1 MLKLLSLP
9 LLQAQEAVDP
19 EKFSADSIQ
28 AKTEQAVALLKDAE
42 PSQILQTL
50 TDQAIHFGLKV
61 LAALA
66 IYIIGGWIIRI
77 IKRAVNR
84 GFAKKKTDTA
94 LSTFV
99 SSLVSI
105 TLWVLLI
112 IVMIGTLGINTTS
125 LAALLAA
132 GGMAI
137 GMALSG
143 TVQNFAGG
151 IMLLVFK
158 PFKAGDFIEAQGFI
172 GTVTAVNLTSTQLT
186 TLDNRVVFIPN
197 GALSSGNINNFSVKD
212 LRRVDININIA
223 YGNDIAKAKE
233 VALGIIKSNPKALD
247 ATTPGAADPF
257 VALLN
262 FKESTIE
269 LVTRTWVKAADYW
282 DVYFWINENLYTQ
295 LPENGIKFSFPQLN
309 VNISK

>member
-1 MLKLLSLP
+1 MLLP
-9 LLQAQEAVDP
+9 ILQAEAAV
-19 EKFSADSIQ
+19 EKFTADSIQ
-28 AKTEQAVALLKDAE
+28 AKTAETLDMIKNTDTNVLLQNLGQQA
-42 PSQILQTL
+42 LQ
-50 TDQAIHFGLKV
+50 FGLKV

-66 IYIIGGWIIRI
+66 IYIIGGWII
-77 IKRAVNR
+77 
-84 GFAKKKTDTA
+84 KKIVKLVSKGLEKKGSDAA
-94 LSTFV
+94 LASFV
-99 SSLVSI
+99 KSLVSI

-112 IVMIGTLGINTTS
+112 IITIGALGINTTS

-158 PFKAGDFIEAQGFI
+158 PIKAGDFIEAQGFL
-172 GTVTAVNLTSTQLT
+172 GTVSEINITSTKLV
-186 TLDNRVVFIPN
+186 TLDNRVVYIPN
-197 GALSSGNINNFSVKD
+197 GALSSGNINNFSVNE
-212 LRRVDININIA
+212 LRRVDINVCIA
-223 YGNDIAKAKE
+223 YGNDIEKAKE

-247 ATTPGAADPF
+247 ANTPGAADPF

-282 DVYFWINENLYTQ
+282 DVYFWINENLYAK
-295 LPENGIKFSFPQLN
+295 LPENGIAFSYPQIN
-309 VNISK
+309 VNINK

>member
-1 MLKLLSLP
+1 MYLP
-9 LLQAQEAVDP
+9 ILQAEAAV
-19 EKFSADSIQ
+19 EKFTADSIQ
-28 AKTEQAVALLKDAE
+28 AKTAETLDMIKNTDTNVLL
-42 PSQILQTL
+42 QNLGQ
-50 TDQAIHFGLKV
+50 QAIQFGLKV
-61 LAALA
+61 IAALA
-66 IYIIGGWIIRI
+66 IYIIGGWIIKKI
-77 IKRAVNR
+77 VKLVAK
-84 GFAKKKTDTA
+84 GLKKKESDAA
-94 LSTFV
+94 LASFV
-99 SSLVSI
+99 KSLVSI

-112 IVMIGTLGINTTS
+112 IITIGALGINTTS

-158 PFKAGDFIEAQGFI
+158 PIKAGDFIEAQGFL
-172 GTVTAVNLTSTQLT
+172 GTVSEINITSTKLV
-186 TLDNRVVFIPN
+186 TLDNRVVYIPN
-197 GALSSGNINNFSVKD
+197 GALSSGNINNFSVNE
-212 LRRVDININIA
+212 LRRVDINVCIA
-223 YGNDIAKAKE
+223 YGNDIEKAKE

-247 ATTPGAADPF
+247 STTPGAADPF

-282 DVYFWINENLYTQ
+282 DVYFWINENLYAK
-295 LPENGIKFSFPQLN
+295 LPENGIAFSYPQIN
-309 VNISK
+309 VNINK

>member
-1 MLKLLSLP
+1 MYLP
-9 LLQAQEAVDP
+9 ILQAEAAV
-19 EKFSADSIQ
+19 EKFTADSIQ
-28 AKTEQAVALLKDAE
+28 AKTAETLDMIKNTDTNVLL
-42 PSQILQTL
+42 QNLGQ
-50 TDQAIHFGLKV
+50 QAIQFGLKV
-61 LAALA
+61 IAALA
-66 IYIIGGWIIRI
+66 IYIIGGWIIKKI
-77 IKRAVNR
+77 VKLVAKSL
-84 GFAKKKTDTA
+84 KKKESDAA
-94 LSTFV
+94 LASFV
-99 SSLVSI
+99 KSLVSI

-112 IVMIGTLGINTTS
+112 IITIGALGINTTS

-158 PFKAGDFIEAQGFI
+158 PIKAGDFIEAQGFL
-172 GTVTAVNLTSTQLT
+172 GTVSEINITSTKLV
-186 TLDNRVVFIPN
+186 TLDNRVVYIPN
-197 GALSSGNINNFSVKD
+197 GALSSGNINNFSVND
-212 LRRVDININIA
+212 LRRVDINVCIA
-223 YGNDIAKAKE
+223 YGNDIEKAKE

-247 ATTPGAADPF
+247 STTPGAADPF

-282 DVYFWINENLYTQ
+282 DVYFWINENLYAK
-295 LPENGIKFSFPQLN
+295 LPENGIAFSYPQIN
-309 VNISK
+309 VNINK

>member
-1 MLKLLSLP
+1 MLLP
-9 LLQAQEAVDP
+9 ILQTEAAV
-19 EKFSADSIQ
+19 EKFTADSIQ
-28 AKTEQAVALLKDAE
+28 AKTAETLEALKDTE
-42 PSQILQTL
+42 PNVLLQNL
-50 TDQAIHFGLKV
+50 GQQALQFGLKV

-66 IYIIGGWIIRI
+66 IYIIGAWL
-77 IKRAVNR
+77 IKRITRLV
-84 GFAKKKTDTA
+84 AKGLERKGSDTA
-94 LSTFV
+94 LASFV
-99 SSLVSI
+99 RSLVSI

-112 IVMIGTLGINTTS
+112 IITIGALGVNTTS

-158 PFKAGDFIEAQGFI
+158 PIKAGDFIEAQGFI
-172 GTVTAVNLTSTQLT
+172 GTVKEINITATKLV

-197 GALSSGNINNFSVKD
+197 GALSSGSINNFSVNP
-212 LRRVDININIA
+212 LRRVDINVNIA
-223 YGNDIAKAKE
+223 YGNDIEKAKE
-233 VALGIIKSNPKALD
+233 TALSIIKSNPKVLD
-247 ATTPGAADPF
+247 AGTPGAADPF

-269 LVTRTWVKAADYW
+269 LVTRTWVKAEDYW
-282 DVYFWINENLYTQ
+282 SVYFWINENLYSE
-295 LPENGIKFSFPQLN
+295 LPRQGIKFSFPQLN
-309 VNISK
+309 VNLTK

>member
-1 MLKLLSLP
+1 MLLP
-9 LLQAQEAVDP
+9 ILQAEAAV
-19 EKFSADSIQ
+19 EKFTADSIQ
-28 AKTEQAVALLKDAE
+28 AKTAETLDMIKNTDTNVLLQNLGQQA
-42 PSQILQTL
+42 LQ
-50 TDQAIHFGLKV
+50 FGLKV

-66 IYIIGGWIIRI
+66 IYIIGGWII
-77 IKRAVNR
+77 
-84 GFAKKKTDTA
+84 KKIVKLVSKGLEKKGSDAA
-94 LSTFV
+94 LASFV
-99 SSLVSI
+99 KSLVSI

-112 IVMIGTLGINTTS
+112 IITIGALGINTTS

-158 PFKAGDFIEAQGFI
+158 PIKAGDFIEAQGFM
-172 GTVTAVNLTSTQLT
+172 GTVSEINITSTKLV
-186 TLDNRVVFIPN
+186 TLDNRVVYIPN
-197 GALSSGNINNFSVKD
+197 GALSSGNINNFSVNE
-212 LRRVDININIA
+212 LRRVDINVCIA
-223 YGNDIAKAKE
+223 YGNDIEKAKE

-247 ATTPGAADPF
+247 STTPGAADPF

-282 DVYFWINENLYTQ
+282 DVYFWINENLYAK
-295 LPENGIKFSFPQLN
+295 LPEKGITFSYPQIN
-309 VNISK
+309 VNINK

>member
-1 MLKLLSLP
+1 MYLP
-9 LLQAQEAVDP
+9 ILQAEAAV
-19 EKFSADSIQ
+19 EKFTADSIQ
-28 AKTEQAVALLKDAE
+28 AKTAETLDMIKNTDTNVLLQNLGQQA
-42 PSQILQTL
+42 LQ
-50 TDQAIHFGLKV
+50 FGLKV

-66 IYIIGGWIIRI
+66 IYIIGGWII
-77 IKRAVNR
+77 
-84 GFAKKKTDTA
+84 KKIVKLVSKGLEKKGSDAA
-94 LSTFV
+94 LASFV
-99 SSLVSI
+99 KSLVSI

-112 IVMIGTLGINTTS
+112 IITIGALGINTTS

-158 PFKAGDFIEAQGFI
+158 PIKAGDFIEAQGFM
-172 GTVTAVNLTSTQLT
+172 GTVSEINITSTKLV
-186 TLDNRVVFIPN
+186 TLDNRVVYIPN
-197 GALSSGNINNFSVKD
+197 GALSSGNINNFSVNE
-212 LRRVDININIA
+212 LRRVDINVCIA
-223 YGNDIAKAKE
+223 YGNDIEKAKE

-247 ATTPGAADPF
+247 STTPGAADPF

-282 DVYFWINENLYTQ
+282 DVYFWINENLYAK
-295 LPENGIKFSFPQLN
+295 LPENGIAFSYPQIN
-309 VNISK
+309 VNINK

>member
-1 MLKLLSLP
+1 MYLP
-9 LLQAQEAVDP
+9 ILQAEAAV
-19 EKFSADSIQ
+19 EKFTADSIQ
-28 AKTEQAVALLKDAE
+28 AKTAETLDMIKNTDTNVLL
-42 PSQILQTL
+42 QNLGQ
-50 TDQAIHFGLKV
+50 QAIQFGLKV
-61 LAALA
+61 IAALA
-66 IYIIGGWIIRI
+66 IYIIGGWIIKKI
-77 IKRAVNR
+77 VKLVAKSL
-84 GFAKKKTDTA
+84 KKKESDAA
-94 LSTFV
+94 LASFV
-99 SSLVSI
+99 KSLVSI

-112 IVMIGTLGINTTS
+112 IITIGALGINTTS

-158 PFKAGDFIEAQGFI
+158 PIKAGDFIEAQGFL
-172 GTVTAVNLTSTQLT
+172 GTVSEINITSTKLV
-186 TLDNRVVFIPN
+186 TLDNRVVYIPN
-197 GALSSGNINNFSVKD
+197 GALSSGNINNFSVNE
-212 LRRVDININIA
+212 LRRVDINVCIA
-223 YGNDIAKAKE
+223 YGNDIEKAKE

-247 ATTPGAADPF
+247 STTPGAADPF

-282 DVYFWINENLYTQ
+282 DVYFWINENLYAK
-295 LPENGIKFSFPQLN
+295 LPENGIAFSYPQIN
-309 VNISK
+309 VNINK

>member
-1 MLKLLSLP
+1 MLLP
-9 LLQAQEAVDP
+9 ILQAEAAAV
-19 EKFSADSIQ
+19 EKFTADSIQ
-28 AKTEQAVALLKDAE
+28 AKTAETLDLIRNTDTNVLLE
-42 PSQILQTL
+42 NLGQ
-50 TDQAIHFGLKV
+50 QAIHFGLKV

-66 IYIIGGWIIRI
+66 IYIIGAWI
-77 IKRAVNR
+77 IKRITKLV
-84 GFAKKKTDTA
+84 AKGLERKKSDAA
-94 LSTFV
+94 LASFV
-99 SSLVSI
+99 RSLVSI

-112 IVMIGTLGINTTS
+112 IITIGALGVNTTS

-158 PFKAGDFIEAQGFI
+158 PIKAGDFIEAQGFI
-172 GTVTAVNLTSTQLT
+172 GTVSEINITSTKLI
-186 TLDNRVVFIPN
+186 TLDNRVIFIPN
-197 GALSSGNINNFSVKD
+197 GSLSSGTINNFSVND
-212 LRRVDININIA
+212 LRRVDITVNIA
-223 YGNDIAKAKE
+223 YGNDIDKAKE
-233 VALGIIKSNPKALD
+233 TALEIIKSNPSVLD
-247 ATTPGAADPF
+247 SSTPGAADPF

-282 DVYFWINENLYTQ
+282 PVYFWINENLYAQ
-295 LPENGIKFSFPQLN
+295 LPKKGINFSFPQLN
-309 VNISK
+309 VNLKNG

>member
-1 MLKLLSLP
+1 MLLP
-9 LLQAQEAVDP
+9 ILQAEAAV
-19 EKFSADSIQ
+19 EKFTADSIQ
-28 AKTEQAVALLKDAE
+28 AKTAETLDMIKNTDTNVLLQNLGQQA
-42 PSQILQTL
+42 LQ
-50 TDQAIHFGLKV
+50 FGLKV

-66 IYIIGGWIIRI
+66 IYIIGGWII
-77 IKRAVNR
+77 
-84 GFAKKKTDTA
+84 KKIVKLVSKGLEKKGSDAA
-94 LSTFV
+94 LASFV
-99 SSLVSI
+99 KSLVSI

-112 IVMIGTLGINTTS
+112 IITIGALGINTTS

-158 PFKAGDFIEAQGFI
+158 PIKAGDFIEAQGFL
-172 GTVTAVNLTSTQLT
+172 GTVSEINITSTKLV
-186 TLDNRVVFIPN
+186 TLDNRVVYIPN
-197 GALSSGNINNFSVKD
+197 GALSSGNINNFSVNE
-212 LRRVDININIA
+212 LRRVDINVCIA
-223 YGNDIAKAKE
+223 YGNDIEKAKE

-247 ATTPGAADPF
+247 STTPGAADPF

-282 DVYFWINENLYTQ
+282 DVYFWINENLYAK
-295 LPENGIKFSFPQLN
+295 LPENGIAFSYPQIN
-309 VNISK
+309 VNINK

>member
-1 MLKLLSLP
+1 MLLP
-9 LLQAQEAVDP
+9 ILQAEAAV
-19 EKFSADSIQ
+19 EKFTADSIQ
-28 AKTEQAVALLKDAE
+28 AKTAETLDMIKNTDSNVLL
-42 PSQILQTL
+42 QNLGQ
-50 TDQAIHFGLKV
+50 QAIQFGLKV

-66 IYIIGGWIIRI
+66 IYIIGGWIIKKI
-77 IKRAVNR
+77 VKLV
-84 GFAKKKTDTA
+84 AKGLTKKGSDAA
-94 LSTFV
+94 LASFV
-99 SSLVSI
+99 KSLVSI

-112 IVMIGTLGINTTS
+112 IITIGALGINTTS

-158 PFKAGDFIEAQGFI
+158 PIKAGDFIEAQGFM
-172 GTVTAVNLTSTQLT
+172 GTVSEINITSTKLI

-197 GALSSGNINNFSVKD
+197 GALSSGNINNFSVNE
-212 LRRVDININIA
+212 LRRVDINVCIA
-223 YGNDIAKAKE
+223 YGNDIEKAKE

-247 ATTPGAADPF
+247 STTPGAADPF
-257 VALLN
+257 VALLS

-282 DVYFWINENLYTQ
+282 DVYFWINENLYAK
-295 LPENGIKFSFPQLN
+295 LPENGIAFSYPQIN
-309 VNISK
+309 VNINK

>member
-1 MLKLLSLP
+1 MLLP
-9 LLQAQEAVDP
+9 ILQAEAAV
-19 EKFSADSIQ
+19 EKFTADSIQ
-28 AKTEQAVALLKDAE
+28 AKTAETLDMIKNTDTNVLLQNLGQQA
-42 PSQILQTL
+42 LQ
-50 TDQAIHFGLKV
+50 FGLKV

-66 IYIIGGWIIRI
+66 IYIIGGWII
-77 IKRAVNR
+77 
-84 GFAKKKTDTA
+84 KKIVKLVSKGLEKKGSDAA
-94 LSTFV
+94 LASFV
-99 SSLVSI
+99 KSLVSI

-112 IVMIGTLGINTTS
+112 IITIGALGINTTS

-158 PFKAGDFIEAQGFI
+158 PIKAGDFIEAQGFL
-172 GTVTAVNLTSTQLT
+172 GTVSEINITSTKLV
-186 TLDNRVVFIPN
+186 TLDNRVVYIPN
-197 GALSSGNINNFSVKD
+197 GALSSGNINNFSVNE
-212 LRRVDININIA
+212 LRRVDINVCIA
-223 YGNDIAKAKE
+223 YGNDIEKAKE

-282 DVYFWINENLYTQ
+282 DVYFWINENLYAK
-295 LPENGIKFSFPQLN
+295 LPENGIAFSYPQIN
-309 VNISK
+309 VNINK